1 MGPSVKNLDSPNLV
15 LPKNTSKNLL
25 DFMNQHSIAESLK
38 EDEESSEPD
47 VDRVG
52 RDVEDDQNGRK

>member
-1 MGPSVKNLDSPNLV
+1 MGPSVKNLDSPNLI

-47 VDRVG
+47 VDCACS
-52 RDVEDDQNGRK
+52 DEEDE